1 MVLRNLCTCKL
12 IPIISMAKTK
22 PVAKKAA
29 QPVKRKVVAKAT
41 APAVS
46 KKQPSGS
53 TAAQQIA
60 AIDEQIA
67 ALEAKKATYKEQAIQ
82 ELKARIVEANKVVR
96 ELENRLGEKP
106 SGRRSRRPSIT
117 DEALIPQVHAAMSKF
132 GGEGLNAKQLAERLN
147 QDPLRVR
154 KFISSNPKML
164 KREGKGPGT
173 KFFLP

>member
-1 MVLRNLCTCKL
+1 
-12 IPIISMAKTK
+12 MAKSK
-22 PVAKKAA
+22 PVAEKKKAP
-29 QPVKRKVVAKAT
+29 QSVKRKVVAAKAPAST
-41 APAVS
+41 KPAVS
-46 KKQPSGS
+46 KKQPSGP

-60 AIDEQIA
+60 AVDEQIA

-96 ELENRLGEKP
+96 ELENKLGENVG
-106 SGRRSRRPSIT
+106 GRKARRERRPSIT

-154 KFISSNPKML
+154 KFIATNPKVL

>member
-1 MVLRNLCTCKL
+1 
-12 IPIISMAKTK
+12 MAKTK
-22 PVAKKAA
+22 PVAKQKAP

-46 KKQPSGS
+46 KKQPSGP
-53 TAAQQIA
+53 TAAQQMA

-67 ALEAKKATYKEQAIQ
+67 TLEAKKSTFKEQAIQ
-82 ELKARIVEANKVVR
+82 ELKARIAEANKVVR
-96 ELENRLGEKP
+96 ELENRLGEK
-106 SGRRSRRPSIT
+106 SGGRRSRRPSIT
-117 DEALIPQVHAAMSKF
+117 DEALKPEIHSAMSKF

-154 KFISSNPKML
+154 KFIATNPKLL